1 MEQMPERGK
10 MVLVNNELIYQDMI
24 PPPNGD
30 GLALACW
37 TSPTR

>member
-24 PPPNGD
+24 PPNGD

>member
-24 PPPNGD
+24 PPPTGTAW
-30 GLALACW
+30 L
-37 TSPTR
+37 